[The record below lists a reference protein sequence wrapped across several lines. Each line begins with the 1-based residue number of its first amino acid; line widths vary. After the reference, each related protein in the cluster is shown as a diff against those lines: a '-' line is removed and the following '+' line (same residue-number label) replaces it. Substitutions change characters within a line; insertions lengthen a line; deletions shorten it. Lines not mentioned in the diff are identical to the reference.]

1 MASDVFWSEGK
12 VAREDRTRLL
22 GRSNKVVWLTG
33 LSGAGKSTIARA
45 LEKQLHDSGILSYT
59 LDGDNVR
66 HGLNADL
73 GFSAEDRRENLR
85 RIREV
90 AKLFHDAGVFT
101 IVSFICPYDEDRR
114 LARRLVGSDFIEVF
128 VSCPLE
134 VCEERD
140 PKGLYKRAR
149 AGDLKEFTGISAPYE
164 TPTEAE
170 LVLDTSKLT
179 VEECVEK
186 ILGLALKD
194 STVR

>member
-1 MASDVFWSEGK
+1 MASDVFWSQSS
-12 VAREDRTRLL
+12 VRREDRVKLL
-22 GRSNKVVWLTG
+22 GRTNKVVWLTG
-33 LSGAGKSTIARA
+33 LSGSGKSTIAKA
-45 LEKQLHDSGILSYT
+45 VEKRLHDLGVLSYT

-101 IVSFICPYDEDRR
+101 LVSFICPYDEERR
-114 LARRLVGSDFIEVF
+114 LARRLIGSDFVEIF

-134 VCEERD
+134 VCEQRD

-149 AGDLKEFTGISAPYE
+149 AGELKEFTGISAPYE

-170 LVLDTSKLT
+170 IVLDTSKLT
-179 VEECVEK
+179 VEQCVAA
-186 ILGLALKD
+186 ILEQALD
-194 STVR
+194 Q